1 MRKLLYTLVFLLSLN
16 FYGQSRSD
24 IINVFVQTVEEDIGV
39 RMPKT
44 IAGGGLIG
52 MKAINEN
59 NNTIIY
65 QYRCS
70 NKQVADYY
78 KANGT
83 KSLLIGASPNS
94 FSKRAK
100 SSEIIAKWRY
110 YYNNEIILEL
120 TVYPNEW
127 ND

>member
-1 MRKLLYTLVFLLSLN
+1 MRKILYTLVFLLSLN

-24 IINVFVQTVEEDIGV
+24 IINAYVQSVEEYIGVEED
-39 RMPKT
+39 
-44 IAGGGLIG
+44 GLIG

-59 NNTIIY
+59 NDTMVY
-65 QYRCS
+65 QYKCS

-83 KSLLIGASPNS
+83 KALLIAASPNS
-94 FSKRAK
+94 FTKRAK
-100 SSEIIAKWRY
+100 SSKIIAKWRY

>member
-1 MRKLLYTLVFLLSLN
+1 MKKILYILVFLLSLN

-24 IINVFVQTVEEDIGV
+24 VINIFVKGSEQDVGSYVQTIEE
-39 RMPKT
+39 
-44 IAGGGLIG
+44 GGLIN
-52 MKAINEN
+52 MKMLNEN
-59 NNTIIY
+59 DNTVVY

-83 KSLLIGASPNS
+83 KALLIAASPNG
-94 FSKRAK
+94 FTKRVK
-100 SSEIIAKWRY
+100 SLEIIAKWRY

>member
-1 MRKLLYTLVFLLSLN
+1 MRKTLYILVFLLSLN

-24 IINVFVQTVEEDIGV
+24 IINAYIQSVEEYIGV
-39 RMPKT
+39 EE
-44 IAGGGLIG
+44 GGLIG

-59 NNTIIY
+59 NDTMVY
-65 QYRCS
+65 QYKCS

-83 KSLLIGASPNS
+83 KSLLIAASPNS
-94 FSKRAK
+94 FTKRAK
-100 SSEIIAKWRY
+100 SSKIIAKWRY
-110 YYNNEIILEL
+110 YYNNEVILEL

>member
-1 MRKLLYTLVFLLSLN
+1 MSLN

-24 IINVFVQTVEEDIGV
+24 IINAYVQSVEEYIGVEED
-39 RMPKT
+39 
-44 IAGGGLIG
+44 GLIG

-59 NNTIIY
+59 NDTMVY
-65 QYRCS
+65 QYKCS

-83 KSLLIGASPNS
+83 KALLIAASPNG
-94 FSKRAK
+94 FSKMVK
-100 SSEIIAKWRY
+100 SYEIIAKWRY